1 MIDFQMW
8 AIVIIV
14 FFVCARILDWFAQT
28 SLSVRTKVGMSW
40 AFGGA
45 VMIILTMIYMLK

>member
-8 AIVIIV
+8 AIVIV
-14 FFVCARILDWFAQT
+14 TFFVCARILDWIAQT

-40 AFGGA
+40 TFGGA
-45 VMIILTMIYMLK
+45 VAIILTIIYMIK